1 MILVVED
8 HADTRA
14 AHLRLLSMEGY
25 EGVPAGCGQEALA
38 LLRYVQPRLVI
49 LDCALSDGGL
59 DILRAIRS
67 DRRLDRTRVIM
78 FCANDG
84 GSQRHE
90 ARAIGVDAY
99 VLKGTLDWL
108 QLAAEIH
115 RLAGPPRRTRCVP
128 GSRRTGSAPASI

>member
-14 AHLRLLSMEGY
+14 ALLRLLSIEGY
-25 EGVPAGCGQEALA
+25 DGVAAGCGRDALA
-38 LLRYVQPRLVI
+38 LLKYIRPRLVI

-59 DILRAIRS
+59 AILRAIRS
-67 DRRLDRTRVIM
+67 DRGLDRTRVIM
-78 FCANDG
+78 FCANDC

-90 ARAIGVDAY
+90 ARAVGVDAY

-108 QLAAEIH
+108 QLAAEIR
-115 RLAGPPRRTRCVP
+115 RLAGPPRRTHMNEAAAQLV
-128 GSRRTGSAPASI
+128 